1 MKRACENC
9 EWWVDIDAIKWGTCH
24 GLPPLRDADGRLMHP
39 LTQRDDW
46 CGFFRASE
54 AKIREAG

>member
-9 EWWVDIDAIKWGTCH
+9 EWWVETAHLPGWGFCH
-24 GLPPLRDADGRLMHP
+24 GLPPY
-39 LTQRDDW
+39 LTEGTWQQAQTPANQF
-46 CGFFRASE
+46 CSLFRASE